1 MKLLGESVLLGG
13 ELMRIWFWFDCFS
26 MCFRRKFSHEVF
38 LVDFP
43 IVFGLLEIL
52 LIGPLEN
59 LASLSLK
66 EMVMKVAMTSL
77 GFFL

>member
-1 MKLLGESVLLGG
+1 
-13 ELMRIWFWFDCFS
+13 

-66 EMVMKVAMTSL
+66 EMVMKVAMTLL